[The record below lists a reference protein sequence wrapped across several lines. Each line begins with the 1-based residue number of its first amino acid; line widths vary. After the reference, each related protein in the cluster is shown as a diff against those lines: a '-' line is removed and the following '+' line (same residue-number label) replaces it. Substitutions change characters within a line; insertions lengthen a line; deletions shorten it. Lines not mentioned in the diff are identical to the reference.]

1 MRRVPFGPIA
11 PGRRKERGIAMFVV
25 TIIIAV
31 LTLGAAAL
39 LGLMKIERRTT
50 AKRLGELKTVSANQ
64 SGATLLRVLA
74 GLSDKER
81 QRLGGV
87 YDNPR
92 LFRAVPVVPEQSEGG
107 LESGEPRFTFLAPK
121 FTRDTV
127 EGLRYGIVNESSRLN
142 LSSVLA
148 WELESPGSGRAALMA
163 LPGMTDVMA
172 DSILDWI
179 DPDERTRPHGAE
191 ASYYAGK
198 RLPYSPRNAV
208 PVFLEEILLARDVT
222 RYQLYGT
229 DEAYCF
235 GLKADGR
242 PAAAPQGEVIGSL
255 RSVPGEKTDE
265 KNRADPLPWS
275 ELLTVYSAERD
286 VDPEG
291 QPRVDLNGSDLRF
304 LHDELAA
311 YTNDEIAA
319 FVTLYRQYGPADK
332 SAGGQ
337 TKKATAEILDYS
349 IPPTASLGTP
359 LDIVGAKVFVPSADD
374 PAAGTLYRS
383 PIDDRRSAADS
394 LFAYL
399 DYVSTARSTV
409 ITGRVNVN
417 LAPRPV
423 LAAIPGMTST
433 MIDRI
438 IGARPAMDRPVEKN
452 FRHAAW
458 IYAQGLVDL
467 ETMKKIWDKVT
478 AGGDV
483 WSTQVVGYLAGTRMV
498 RRSEVVA
505 DGTVSP
511 ARQVFYKDLSM
522 YGLGF
527 SMSVITGAASSEPST
542 EDVLSNLLPQGD
554 FSDQEVE
561 FPQDD
566 AGEAP
571 MQGDP
576 FQVIEAGQFR

>member
-11 PGRRKERGIAMFVV
+11 PSRQKQRGVVMFVV
-25 TIIIAV
+25 TIVIAV
-31 LTLGAAAL
+31 LTLGAVAF

-74 GLSDKER
+74 GFSDKER

-92 LFRAVPVVPEQSEGG
+92 LFRAVPVVPGQSGGG

-127 EGLRYGIVNESSRLN
+127 EGLRCGMVNESSRLN
-142 LSSVLA
+142 LSAVLA

-229 DEAYCF
+229 DETYCF

-242 PAAAPQGEVIGSL
+242 AAAPPGEVIGSL
-255 RSVPGEKTDE
+255 RSVPGEKTDG
-265 KNRADPLPWS
+265 KNRTDPLPWS

-311 YTNDEIAA
+311 YTNEEIAA

-332 SAGGQ
+332 SAAGD
-337 TKKATAEILDYS
+337 TKKATAEVLDYS
-349 IPPTASLGTP
+349 VLPTASLDTP
-359 LDIVGAKVFVPSADD
+359 LDIVGARVFVPSTTD

-423 LAAIPGMTST
+423 LAAVPGMTST
-433 MIDRI
+433 AIDRI

-458 IYAQGLVDL
+458 IYTQGLVDL
-467 ETMKKIWDKVT
+467 ATMKKLWNKVT
-478 AGGDV
+478 TGGDV
-483 WSTQVVGYLAGTRMV
+483 WSAQVVGYLAGTRMV
-498 RRSEVVA
+498 RRAEVVA

-527 SMSVITGAASSEPST
+527 SMSVITGTASSEPST
-542 EDVLSNLLPQGD
+542 EDVLTNLLPQGD
-554 FSDQEVE
+554 FPEQEVE
-561 FPQDD
+561 FPQED

-571 MQGDP
+571 GQSDP

>member
-11 PGRRKERGIAMFVV
+11 PSRRKERGIAMFVV

-127 EGLRYGIVNESSRLN
+127 EGLRYGMVQAIVPLYG
-142 LSSVLA
+142 A
-148 WELESPGSGRAALMA
+148 WRGRAALMA

-242 PAAAPQGEVIGSL
+242 PTAAPQGEVIGSL

-265 KNRADPLPWS
+265 KNRTDPLPWS

-337 TKKATAEILDYS
+337 TKKATAEVLDYS

-417 LAPRPV
+417 RPPAGFGRHPRND
-423 LAAIPGMTST
+423 LDD
-433 MIDRI
+433 DRPDHR
-438 IGARPAMDRPVEKN
+438 RPARHGSTGGEEFPARRLDLFPRAGRSGDDEKN
-452 FRHAAW
+452 M
-458 IYAQGLVDL
+458 G
-467 ETMKKIWDKVT
+467 
-478 AGGDV
+478 
-483 WSTQVVGYLAGTRMV
+483 
-498 RRSEVVA
+498 
-505 DGTVSP
+505 
-511 ARQVFYKDLSM
+511 
-522 YGLGF
+522 
-527 SMSVITGAASSEPST
+527 
-542 EDVLSNLLPQGD
+542 
-554 FSDQEVE
+554 
-561 FPQDD
+561 
-566 AGEAP
+566 
-571 MQGDP
+571 
-576 FQVIEAGQFR
+576 